1 MLPFGH
7 FIIYSDSTKLSFRS
21 VLKDTGT
28 ASAAQPVLLR
38 CDGIDFPD
46 FAAVV
51 ADATLGGEVAEAGDI
66 EDGGARPVLGV
77 EIRRADL
84 GLASGENKVVRDR
97 ICPPRFGP
105 LFRAANLA
113 NG

>member
-7 FIIYSDSTKLSFRS
+7 FTIYSDSTKLSFRS

-28 ASAAQPVLLR
+28 VCAAQPVLLR

-51 ADATLGGEVAEAGDI
+51 ADATVGGEVAEAGDI
-66 EDGGARPVLGV
+66 EDGGARPALGV
-77 EIRRADL
+77 EIRRANWAWQAGKTKLSETEYARHVL
-84 GLASGENKVVRDR
+84 GLCSGLP
-97 ICPPRFGP
+97 I
-105 LFRAANLA
+105 
-113 NG
+113 